1 MVDPATGRPLF
12 ATRGI
17 ELACEACKEN
27 GKAHECV
34 HMLHL
39 VPSWQSAE
47 RHRKLKIM
55 VRGAATGTTRR
66 RLHVADLG
74 RRVYG
79 LLNVHAQVALGPVE
93 TAALEVGVEHVGVRL
108 RVF

>member
-1 MVDPATGRPLF
+1 MYTQRLIKMVDPATGRPLF
-12 ATRGI
+12 ATRCI
-17 ELACEACKEN
+17 ELACETCKEN

-55 VRGAATGTTRR
+55 VSPACTRAAS
-66 RLHVADLG
+66 
-74 RRVYG
+74 
-79 LLNVHAQVALGPVE
+79 
-93 TAALEVGVEHVGVRL
+93 AARAAPTCSA
-108 RVF
+108 

>member
-12 ATRGI
+12 ATRCI

-27 GKAHECV
+27 CKAHECV

-55 VRGAATGTTRR
+55 VRGAAREPPAAG
-66 RLHVADLG
+66 LEVADLG
-74 RRVYG
+74 RGVHFG
-79 LLNVHAQVALGPVE
+79 LDVHAQVALVPAE
-93 TAALEVGVEHVGVRL
+93 AAALVVCVEHLAVTQ
-108 RVF
+108 RVL